1 MQRVELIVKPEENY
15 FRLEDFLCERFR
27 TLSKM
32 YLRDVIKGGGCEVNG
47 RDENRG
53 KRLRPNDFIEINVDL
68 SKEYSMLPQNI
79 PLDIIFEDNDI
90 IVVNK
95 PAGMLV
101 HPSHAEKNGTMLNAL
116 AFYLNRNGGRNIRPG
131 LIHRLDRETS
141 GVIIVAKNA
150 RAHRILCLHF
160 FRRIVK
166 KKYVAMVDG
175 IVRRDSD
182 TINAPIARSAEDKRW
197 AVVEGGKPSE
207 TRFRVLSRLEDHTI
221 LELEPITGRTNQ
233 LRIHCASIGHPIV
246 GDLERNGSENVRL
259 CLHAATLEVRGVNG
273 GDPVKYEA
281 PTPDFAAL
289 TLQQVPLTPALTS
302 FRSS

>member
-1 MQRVELIVKPEENY
+1 
-15 FRLEDFLCERFR
+15 
-27 TLSKM
+27 M
-32 YLRDVIKGGGCEVNG
+32 YLREVVKSGGCEVNG

-53 KRLRPNDFIEINVDL
+53 KRLRPNDLIEINLDL
-68 SKEYSMLPQNI
+68 SKEYSMLPQEI
-79 PLDIIFEDNDI
+79 PLNIIFEDNDI
-90 IVVNK
+90 IVLNK

-101 HPSHAEKNGTMLNAL
+101 HPSHAEKNGTLLNAL
-116 AFYLNRNGGRNIRPG
+116 SFYLNRNGGRNIRPG

-175 IVRRDSD
+175 IVKVDSG
-182 TINAPIARSAEDKRW
+182 TIDAPIARSAEDKRW
-197 AVVEGGKPSE
+197 GVVEGGKPSE
-207 TRFRVLSRLEDHTI
+207 TRFKVLETLKDHTI

-246 GDLERNGSENVRL
+246 GDRERHGSEGLRL
-259 CLHAATLEVRGVNG
+259 CLHAATLEIRPVNG
-273 GDPVKYEA
+273 GNMMKFEA
-281 PTPDFAAL
+281 ETPDFVASVI
-289 TLQQVPLTPALTS
+289 TI
-302 FRSS
+302 

>member
-15 FRLEDFLCERFR
+15 IRLEDLLCERFR

-53 KRLRPNDFIEINVDL
+53 KRLRPNDFIEINLDL
-68 SKEYSMLPQNI
+68 SREYSMLPQDI
-79 PLDIIFEDNDI
+79 PLDIIHEDADI
-90 IVVNK
+90 IVLNK

-101 HPSHAEKNGTMLNAL
+101 HPSHAEKNGTLLNAL
-116 AFYLNRNGGRNIRPG
+116 AYYLNRNSTRNIRPG

-141 GVIIVAKNA
+141 GVIIVAKNP

-160 FRRIVK
+160 FRRLVK

-175 IVRRDSD
+175 VVEADSG
-182 TINAPIARSAEDKRW
+182 TISAEIARSVEEKRW
-197 AVVEGGKPSE
+197 AAVEGGKPSE
-207 TRFRVLSRLEDHTI
+207 TRFRVLSRLAAHTI

-233 LRIHCASIGHPIV
+233 LRIHCAFIGHPIV
-246 GDLERNGSENVRL
+246 GDLERHGSEHFRL
-259 CLHAATLEVRGVNG
+259 CLHAESLQVNSVSTG
-273 GDPVKYEA
+273 KVTEFIA
-281 PTPDFAAL
+281 PRPDFIGG
-289 TLQQVPLTPALTS
+289 
-302 FRSS
+302 

>member
-1 MQRVELIVKPEENY
+1 MQRVELIVRPEENF

-32 YLRDVIKGGGCEVNG
+32 YLREVVKTGGCEVNG

-53 KRLRPNDFIEINVDL
+53 KRLRPNDFIEINLDL
-68 SKEYSMLPQNI
+68 SKEYSMLPQEM
-79 PLDIIFEDNDI
+79 PLNIIFEDSNV
-90 IVVNK
+90 IVLNK

-116 AFYLNRNGGRNIRPG
+116 AYYLNRNGGRNIRPG

-150 RAHRILCLHF
+150 RAHRIMSLHF
-160 FRRIVK
+160 YRRLVK
-166 KKYVAMVDG
+166 KKYIAMVDG
-175 IVRRDSD
+175 VVEKDAG
-182 TINAPIARSAEDKRW
+182 TIDAPIGRSAEDKRW

-207 TRFRVLSRLEDHTI
+207 TRFKVLSRLPRHTI

-246 GDLERNGSENVRL
+246 GDRERHGSEGSRL
-259 CLHAATLEVRGVNG
+259 CLHAATLEVRPVDG
-273 GDPVKYEA
+273 GDMVKFEA
-281 PTPDFAAL
+281 EIPDFAASV
-289 TLQQVPLTPALTS
+289 TTT
-302 FRSS
+302 